1 LVVPL
6 PDVIRLLTRKKRV
19 KNYSNTVIKLEVYKK
34 TMYIQTQLNKKK
46 EKKKKLKII

>member
-19 KNYSNTVIKLEVYKK
+19 KNYSNTTVIKLEVYKK
-34 TMYIQTQLNKKK
+34 TMYIQTQLNQ
-46 EKKKKLKII
+46 KKKL